1 MEAKHSVDKVTAGA
15 LLITL
20 GIIYGDIGTSPLYVM
35 KAIFGNASINSN
47 LALGA
52 VSCVLWTLT
61 LQTSIKYVWLT
72 LQADN
77 KGEGGIFS
85 LYTLVKKLKKKWLIV
100 PALIGG
106 SAMLADGFI
115 TPPISIS
122 SALEGVKIYYPDLQT
137 IPFVIGIIVLLFFFQ
152 SYGTKT
158 IGKFFGPIMLVWFLM
173 LAGVGLL
180 QITQVPEILKAAN
193 PYYAYLLLTEHPE
206 GFYVLGFVFLCTTGA
221 EALYSD
227 LGHCGIKNIRISW
240 MFVKSALA
248 LNYLGQGAFLLSHT
262 NIELKTF
269 DNGVEFVQNPFYL
282 MMPEWFIPIGI
293 IIATLAAVI
302 AAQALITG
310 SFTMINEAM
319 RLNLWPRVLVKYP
332 SNIKGQL
339 YIPST
344 NWILCIGCILVV
356 LYFKESSNMEAAYG
370 LAIIMCMMATSILLT
385 YYMIL
390 KRFNKLIIAA
400 FVVVYSVIEVSF
412 FIANI
417 DKFHHGGYVSLIV
430 AGAIASVMTVWFLG
444 KRIRKNYTEFVKLD
458 DYTTVIEDLSNDE
471 SIPQYA
477 NNLIYLTNAHTKNE
491 IESKVIYS
499 ILYKRPKRADVYW
512 MLHVNVIDEPYGM
525 EYQIKKFSDKIIRID
540 FYLGFRIAPKIS
552 PLFKKVLEDLST
564 CGEFNTLSTYHSLRK
579 NQITADHKY
588 VIIEKVVSYDN
599 DLPWYEKFILD
610 CYAFIRRRSLSEEK
624 AFGLDNSSVKTEYYP
639 LLLNKNLP
647 DIPLKRRAD
656 KKQ

>member
-1 MEAKHSVDKVTAGA
+1 MEGKNSINKVTAGS

-35 KAIFGNASINSN
+35 KAIFGDAPIETN
-47 LALGA
+47 LVLGA
-52 VSCVLWTLT
+52 VSCVFWTLT
-61 LQTSIKYVWLT
+61 IQTSIKYVWLT

-77 KGEGGIFS
+77 NGEGGIFS
-85 LYTLVKKLKKKWLIV
+85 LYTLVKKLKKRWLLI
-100 PALIGG
+100 PAIIGG

-122 SALEGVKIYYPDLQT
+122 SALEGLKIYYPDLQT
-137 IPFVIGIIVLLFFFQ
+137 IPFVISIILILFFFQ

-158 IGKFFGPIMLVWFLM
+158 IGKFFGPIMFIWFSM
-173 LAGVGLL
+173 LAVTGAL
-180 QITQVPEILKAAN
+180 QIIEIPEILKAIN
-193 PYYAYLLLTEHPE
+193 PYYGYLLLTEHPE

-227 LGHCGIKNIRISW
+227 LGHCGIKNIRASW
-240 MFVKSALA
+240 MFVKVTLV
-248 LNYLGQGAFLLSHT
+248 LNYFGQGAFLLSHQ
-262 NIELKTF
+262 NLHLKTLL
-269 DNGVEFVQNPFYL
+269 NGSEFIQNPFYL
-282 MMPEWFIPIGI
+282 MMPQWFIPIGI
-293 IIATLAAVI
+293 VIATMAAVI

-332 SNIKGQL
+332 SIIKGQL

-385 YYMIL
+385 FYMIL
-390 KRFNKLIIAA
+390 KRFNKFIITT
-400 FVVVYSVIEVSF
+400 FVLVYSVIEVSF

-417 DKFHHGGYVSLIV
+417 DKFSHGGYVSLLV
-430 AGAIASVMTVWFLG
+430 AVIIAGVMSFWFLG
-444 KRIRKNYTEFVKLD
+444 KQIRKNYTEFVKLK
-458 DYTTVIEDLSNDE
+458 DYVDVIEDLSNDD
-471 SIPQYA
+471 SIPQYST
-477 NNLIYLTNAHTKNE
+477 NLIYLTNAQNKNE
-491 IESKVIYS
+491 IESKVLYS
-499 ILYKRPKRADVYW
+499 ILYKRPKRANIYW

-525 EYQIKKFSDKIIRID
+525 EYQVKKFSDKIIRVD
-540 FYLGFRIAPKIS
+540 FYLGFRNAPKIS
-552 PLFKKVLEDLST
+552 PLFKKVLEDLSS
-564 CGEFNTLSTYHSLRK
+564 CGEFNKLSTYHSLRK

-599 DLPWYEKFILD
+599 DLPWYEKFVLD
-610 CYAFIRRRSLSEEK
+610 CYAFIRKRSLSEEK
-624 AFGLDNSSVKTEYYP
+624 AFGLDNSSVKIEYYP
-639 LLLNKNLP
+639 LLLNKNIQ
-647 DIPLKRRAD
+647 DIPLKRRKD
-656 KKQ
+656 KED

>member
-1 MEAKHSVDKVTAGA
+1 METKHSLNKVSAGA

-35 KAIFGNASINSN
+35 KAIFGNAPINEN
-47 LALGA
+47 LVLGA

-61 LQTSIKYVWLT
+61 IQTSIKYVWLT

-77 KGEGGIFS
+77 NDEGGIFS

-106 SAMLADGFI
+106 SAMLADGII
-115 TPPISIS
+115 TPPISIA
-122 SALEGVKIYYPDLQT
+122 SALEGLKIYYPDLQT
-137 IPFVIGIIVLLFFFQ
+137 IPLVIAVIVALFFFQ

-158 IGKFFGPIMLVWFLM
+158 IGKFFGPIMFIWFSM
-173 LAGVGLL
+173 LAVVGVL
-180 QITQVPEILKAAN
+180 QIVQLPQILKAFN
-193 PYYAYLLLTEHPE
+193 PYYAYLLLNQHPE

-227 LGHCGIKNIRISW
+227 LGHCGIKNIRASW
-240 MFVKSALA
+240 LFVKTTLI
-248 LNYLGQGAFLLSHT
+248 LNYFGQGAYLLSHSSLQ
-262 NIELKTF
+262 LKTF
-269 DNGVEFVQNPFYL
+269 ENGVEFIQNPFYL
-282 MMPEWFIPIGI
+282 MMPQWFIPIGI
-293 IIATLAAVI
+293 VVATLAAII

-332 SNIKGQL
+332 SIIKGQL

-344 NWILCIGCILVV
+344 NWMLCLGCILIV
-356 LYFKESSNMEAAYG
+356 LHFKESSNMEAAYG
-370 LAIIMCMMATSILLT
+370 LAIVMCMMATSILLT

-390 KRFNKLIIAA
+390 KRFNKFVIAA
-400 FVVVYSVIEVSF
+400 FVMVYSVIEVSF

-417 DKFHHGGYVSLIV
+417 DKFHHGGYVSLVV
-430 AGAIASVMTVWFLG
+430 AGGLASVMAIWFLG
-444 KRIRKNYTEFVKLD
+444 KRIRKSYTEFVKLE

-477 NNLIYLTNAHTKNE
+477 NNLIYLTNSNIKSE

-512 MLHVNVIDEPYGM
+512 MLHVNVLDEPYGM
-525 EYQIKKFSDKIIRID
+525 EYQIKRFSDKIIRVD

-552 PLFKKVLEDLST
+552 PLFKKVLEDLNK
-564 CGEFNTLSTYHSLRK
+564 CGEFNKLSTYHSLRK
-579 NQITADHKY
+579 NQIPADHKY
-588 VIIEKVVSYDN
+588 IIIEKVVSFDN
-599 DLPWYEKFILD
+599 DLPWYEKFVLD
-610 CYAFIRRRSLSEEK
+610 CYAFIRKHSLSEEK
-624 AFGLDNSSVKTEYYP
+624 AFGLDNSSVKIEYYP
-639 LLLNKNLP
+639 LLLNKNIA
-647 DIPLKRRAD
+647 DIPLKRRED
-656 KKQ
+656 KK

>member
-1 MEAKHSVDKVTAGA
+1 MEAKHSVNKVTAGA

-35 KAIFGNASINSN
+35 KAIFGNSPINSN
-47 LALGA
+47 LVLGA

-137 IPFVIGIIVLLFFFQ
+137 IPFVIGIILILFFFQ

-158 IGKFFGPIMLVWFLM
+158 IGKFFGPIMFIWFLM
-173 LAGVGLL
+173 LGGVGLL
-180 QITQVPEILKAAN
+180 QITQVPEILKAVN

-240 MFVKSALA
+240 LLVKCTLA
-248 LNYLGQGAFLLSHT
+248 LNYLGQGAYLLSHS
-262 NIELKTF
+262 NIQLKTF
-269 DNGVEFVQNPFYL
+269 INGAEFIQNPFYL
-282 MMPEWFIPIGI
+282 MMPQWFIPIGI
-293 IIATLAAVI
+293 VIATLSAVI

-370 LAIIMCMMATSILLT
+370 LAIIMCMIATSILLT

-390 KRFNKLIIAA
+390 KRFNKLIIVA
-400 FVVVYSVIEVSF
+400 FVLVYSVIEVSF

-430 AGAIASVMTVWFLG
+430 AGAIASVMTIWFLG
-444 KRIRKNYTEFVKLD
+444 KKIRKNYTEFVKLS
-458 DYTTVIEDLSNDE
+458 DYTSVIEDLSNDE
-471 SIPQYA
+471 TIPQYS
-477 NNLIYLTNAHTKNE
+477 NNLIYLTNAHNKNE

-525 EYQIKKFSDKIIRID
+525 EYQIKKFSDKIMRVD

-564 CGEFNTLSTYHSLRK
+564 CGEFNKLSTYHSLRK

-588 VIIEKVVSYDN
+588 VIIEKVVSFDN

-610 CYAFIRRRSLSEEK
+610 CYAFIRKRSLSEEK
-624 AFGLDNSSVKTEYYP
+624 AFGLDNSSVKVEYYP
-639 LLLNKNLP
+639 LLLNKNMP
-647 DIPLKRRAD
+647 DIPLKRRPD
-656 KKQ
+656 KMV

>member
-1 MEAKHSVDKVTAGA
+1 MEAKHSVNKVTAGA

-35 KAIFGNASINSN
+35 KAIFGNSPINSN
-47 LALGA
+47 LVLGA

-61 LQTSIKYVWLT
+61 LQTSIKYVWFT

-77 KGEGGIFS
+77 KGEGVIFS

-137 IPFVIGIIVLLFFFQ
+137 IPFVIGIILILFFFQ

-158 IGKFFGPIMLVWFLM
+158 IGKFFGPIMLIWFLM
-173 LAGVGLL
+173 LGGVGLL
-180 QITQVPEILKAAN
+180 QITQVPEILKAVN

-240 MFVKSALA
+240 LLVKCTLA
-248 LNYLGQGAFLLSHT
+248 LNYLGQGAYLLSHS
-262 NIELKTF
+262 NIQLKTF
-269 DNGVEFVQNPFYL
+269 INGVEFIQNPFYL
-282 MMPEWFIPIGI
+282 MMPQWFIPIGI
-293 IIATLAAVI
+293 VIATLSAVI

-370 LAIIMCMMATSILLT
+370 LAIIMCMIATSILLT

-390 KRFNKLIIAA
+390 KRFNKLIIVA
-400 FVVVYSVIEVSF
+400 FVLVYSVIEVSF

-430 AGAIASVMTVWFLG
+430 AGAIASVMTIWFLG
-444 KRIRKNYTEFVKLD
+444 KKIRKNYTEFVKLS
-458 DYTTVIEDLSNDE
+458 DYTSVIEDLSNDE
-471 SIPQYA
+471 TIPQYS
-477 NNLIYLTNAHTKNE
+477 NNLIYLTNAHNKNE

-525 EYQIKKFSDKIIRID
+525 EYQIKKFSDKIMRVD

-564 CGEFNTLSTYHSLRK
+564 CGEFNKLSTYHSLRK

-588 VIIEKVVSYDN
+588 VIIEKVVSFDN

-610 CYAFIRRRSLSEEK
+610 CYAFIRKRSLSEEK
-624 AFGLDNSSVKTEYYP
+624 AFGLDNSSVKVEYYP
-639 LLLNKNLP
+639 LLLNKNMP
-647 DIPLKRRAD
+647 DIPLKRRPD
-656 KKQ
+656 KMV

>member
-1 MEAKHSVDKVTAGA
+1 MEAKHSVNKVTAGA

-35 KAIFGNASINSN
+35 KAIFGNSPINSN
-47 LALGA
+47 LVLGA

-122 SALEGVKIYYPDLQT
+122 SALEGVKIYYPDLKT
-137 IPFVIGIIVLLFFFQ
+137 IPFVIGIILILFFFQ

-158 IGKFFGPIMLVWFLM
+158 IGKFFGPIMLIWFLM
-173 LAGVGLL
+173 LGGVGLL
-180 QITQVPEILKAAN
+180 QITQVPEILKAVN

-227 LGHCGIKNIRISW
+227 LGHCGIKNIRLSW
-240 MFVKSALA
+240 MFVKTTLA

-262 NIELKTF
+262 NIQLKTF
-269 DNGVEFVQNPFYL
+269 DNGVEFIQNPFYL

-293 IIATLAAVI
+293 VVATLAAVI

-370 LAIIMCMMATSILLT
+370 LAIIMCMIATSILLT

-390 KRFNKLIIAA
+390 KRFNKLIIVA
-400 FVVVYSVIEVSF
+400 FVLIYSVIEVSF

-430 AGAIASVMTVWFLG
+430 AGAIAFVMTIWFLG
-444 KRIRKNYTEFVKLD
+444 KRIRKNYTEFVKLS
-458 DYTTVIEDLSNDE
+458 DYTSVIEDLSNDE
-471 SIPQYA
+471 SIPQYS
-477 NNLIYLTNAHTKNE
+477 NNLIYLTNAHNKNE

-525 EYQIKKFSDKIIRID
+525 EYQIKKFSDKIMRVD

-552 PLFKKVLEDLST
+552 PLFKKVLEDLSM
-564 CGEFNTLSTYHSLRK
+564 CGEFNRLSTYHSLRK

-588 VIIEKVVSYDN
+588 IIIEKVVSFDN

-624 AFGLDNSSVKTEYYP
+624 AFGLDNSSVKIEYYP

-656 KKQ
+656 KKE

>member
-1 MEAKHSVDKVTAGA
+1 MEAKHSVNKVTAGA

-20 GIIYGDIGTSPLYVM
+20 GIIYGDIVTSPLYVM
-35 KAIFGNASINSN
+35 KAIFGNSSINSN
-47 LALGA
+47 LVLGA

-137 IPFVIGIIVLLFFFQ
+137 IPFVIGIILILFFFQ

-158 IGKFFGPIMLVWFLM
+158 IGKFFGPIMLIWFLM
-173 LAGVGLL
+173 LGGVGLL
-180 QITQVPEILKAAN
+180 QITQVPEILKAVN

-240 MFVKSALA
+240 LLVKCTLA
-248 LNYLGQGAFLLSHT
+248 LNYLGQGAYLLSHS
-262 NIELKTF
+262 NIQLKTF
-269 DNGVEFVQNPFYL
+269 INGVEFIQNPFYL
-282 MMPEWFIPIGI
+282 MMPQWFIPIGI
-293 IIATLAAVI
+293 VIATLSAVI

-370 LAIIMCMMATSILLT
+370 LAIIMCMIATSILLT

-390 KRFNKLIIAA
+390 KRFNKLIIVA
-400 FVVVYSVIEVSF
+400 FVLVYSVIEVSF

-430 AGAIASVMTVWFLG
+430 AGAIASVMTIWFLG
-444 KRIRKNYTEFVKLD
+444 KKIRKNYTEFVKLS
-458 DYTTVIEDLSNDE
+458 DYTSVIEDLSNDE
-471 SIPQYA
+471 TIPQYS
-477 NNLIYLTNAHTKNE
+477 NNLIYLTNAHNKNE

-525 EYQIKKFSDKIIRID
+525 EYQIKKFSDKIMRVD

-564 CGEFNTLSTYHSLRK
+564 CGEFNKLSTYHSLRK

-588 VIIEKVVSYDN
+588 VIIEKVVSFDN

-610 CYAFIRRRSLSEEK
+610 CYAFIRKRSLSEEK
-624 AFGLDNSSVKTEYYP
+624 AFGLDNSSVKVEYYP
-639 LLLNKNLP
+639 LLLNKNMP
-647 DIPLKRRAD
+647 DIPLKRRPD
-656 KKQ
+656 KMV

>member
-1 MEAKHSVDKVTAGA
+1 MEAKHSVNKVTAGA

-35 KAIFGNASINSN
+35 KAIFGNSPINSN
-47 LALGA
+47 LVLGA

-122 SALEGVKIYYPDLQT
+122 SALEGVKIYYPDLKT
-137 IPFVIGIIVLLFFFQ
+137 IPFVIGIILILFFFQ

-158 IGKFFGPIMLVWFLM
+158 IGKFFGPIMLIWFLM
-173 LAGVGLL
+173 LGGVGLL
-180 QITQVPEILKAAN
+180 QITQVPEILKAVN

-227 LGHCGIKNIRISW
+227 LGHCGIKNIRLSW
-240 MFVKSALA
+240 MFVKTTLA

-262 NIELKTF
+262 NIQLKTF
-269 DNGVEFVQNPFYL
+269 DNGVEFIQNPFYL

-293 IIATLAAVI
+293 VIATLAAVI

-370 LAIIMCMMATSILLT
+370 LAIIMCMIATSILLT

-390 KRFNKLIIAA
+390 KRFNKLIIVA
-400 FVVVYSVIEVSF
+400 FVLVYSVIEVSF

-430 AGAIASVMTVWFLG
+430 AGAIASVMTIWFLG
-444 KRIRKNYTEFVKLD
+444 KRIRKNYTEFVRLE

-471 SIPQYA
+471 SIPQYS
-477 NNLIYLTNAHTKNE
+477 NNLIYLTNAHNKNE

-525 EYQIKKFSDKIIRID
+525 EYQIKKFSDKIMRVD

-552 PLFKKVLEDLST
+552 PLFKKVLEDLSM
-564 CGEFNTLSTYHSLRK
+564 CGEFNRLSTYHSLRK

-588 VIIEKVVSYDN
+588 IIIEKVVSFDN

-624 AFGLDNSSVKTEYYP
+624 AFGLDNSSVKIEYYP

-656 KKQ
+656 KKE

>member
-1 MEAKHSVDKVTAGA
+1 MDTKHSVNKVTAGA

-35 KAIFGNASINSN
+35 KAIFGNSPINSN
-47 LALGA
+47 LVLGA

-137 IPFVIGIIVLLFFFQ
+137 IPFVIGIILILFFFQ

-158 IGKFFGPIMLVWFLM
+158 IGKFFGPIMLIWFLM
-173 LAGVGLL
+173 LGGVGLL
-180 QITQVPEILKAAN
+180 QITQVPEILKAVN

-240 MFVKSALA
+240 LLVKCTLA
-248 LNYLGQGAFLLSHT
+248 LNYLGQGAYLLSHS
-262 NIELKTF
+262 NIQLKTF
-269 DNGVEFVQNPFYL
+269 INGVEFIQNPFYL
-282 MMPEWFIPIGI
+282 MMPQWFIPIGI
-293 IIATLAAVI
+293 VIATLSAVI

-370 LAIIMCMMATSILLT
+370 LAIIMCMIATSILLT

-390 KRFNKLIIAA
+390 KRFNKLIIVA
-400 FVVVYSVIEVSF
+400 FVLVYSVIEVSF

-417 DKFHHGGYVSLIV
+417 DKFHHGGYVSLIIAV
-430 AGAIASVMTVWFLG
+430 AIASVMTIWFLG
-444 KRIRKNYTEFVKLD
+444 KRIRKNYTEFVKLN
-458 DYTTVIEDLSNDE
+458 DYTNVIEDLSNDE
-471 SIPQYA
+471 TIPQYS
-477 NNLIYLTNAHTKNE
+477 NNLIYLTNAHNKNE

-525 EYQIKKFSDKIIRID
+525 EYQIKKFSDKIMRVD

-564 CGEFNTLSTYHSLRK
+564 CGEFNKLSTYHSLRK
-579 NQITADHKY
+579 NQIPADHKY
-588 VIIEKVVSYDN
+588 VIIEKVVSFDN

-610 CYAFIRRRSLSEEK
+610 CYAFIRKRSLSEEK
-624 AFGLDNSSVKTEYYP
+624 AFGLDNSSVKVEYYP
-639 LLLNKNLP
+639 LLLNKNMP
-647 DIPLKRRAD
+647 DIPLKRRPD
-656 KKQ
+656 KMV

>member
-1 MEAKHSVDKVTAGA
+1 MEAKHSVNKVSAGA

-35 KAIFGNASINSN
+35 KAIFGNSPINSN
-47 LALGA
+47 LVLGA

-122 SALEGVKIYYPDLQT
+122 SALEGVKIYYPDLKT
-137 IPFVIGIIVLLFFFQ
+137 IPFVIGIILILFFFQ

-158 IGKFFGPIMLVWFLM
+158 IGKFFGPIMLIWFLM
-173 LAGVGLL
+173 LGGVGLL
-180 QITQVPEILKAAN
+180 QITQVPEILKAVN

-227 LGHCGIKNIRISW
+227 LGHCGIKNIRLSW
-240 MFVKSALA
+240 MFVKTTLA

-262 NIELKTF
+262 NIQLKTF
-269 DNGVEFVQNPFYL
+269 DNGVEFIQNPFYL

-293 IIATLAAVI
+293 VVATLAAVI

-370 LAIIMCMMATSILLT
+370 LAIIMCMIATSILLT

-390 KRFNKLIIAA
+390 KRFNKLIIVA
-400 FVVVYSVIEVSF
+400 FVLIYSVIEVSF

-430 AGAIASVMTVWFLG
+430 AGAIASVMTIWFLG
-444 KRIRKNYTEFVKLD
+444 KRIRKNYTEFVKLS
-458 DYTTVIEDLSNDE
+458 DYTSVIEDLSNDE
-471 SIPQYA
+471 SIPQYS
-477 NNLIYLTNAHTKNE
+477 NNLIYLTNAHNKNE

-525 EYQIKKFSDKIIRID
+525 EYQIKKFSDKIMRVD

-552 PLFKKVLEDLST
+552 PLFKKVLEDLSM
-564 CGEFNTLSTYHSLRK
+564 CGEFNRLSTYHSLRK

-588 VIIEKVVSYDN
+588 IIIEKVVSFDN

-624 AFGLDNSSVKTEYYP
+624 AFGLDNSSVKIEYYP

-656 KKQ
+656 KKE

>member
-1 MEAKHSVDKVTAGA
+1 MEAKHSVNKVTAGA

-35 KAIFGNASINSN
+35 KAIFGNSPINSN
-47 LALGA
+47 LVLGA

-122 SALEGVKIYYPDLQT
+122 SALEGVKIYYPDLKT
-137 IPFVIGIIVLLFFFQ
+137 IPFVIGIILVLFFFQ

-158 IGKFFGPIMLVWFLM
+158 IGKFFGPIMLIWFLM
-173 LAGVGLL
+173 LGGVGLL
-180 QITQVPEILKAAN
+180 QITQVPEILKAVN

-227 LGHCGIKNIRISW
+227 LGHCGIKNIRLSW
-240 MFVKSALA
+240 MFVKTTLA

-262 NIELKTF
+262 NIQLKTF
-269 DNGVEFVQNPFYL
+269 DNGVEFIQNPFYL

-293 IIATLAAVI
+293 VVATLAAVI

-370 LAIIMCMMATSILLT
+370 LAIIMCMIATSILLT

-390 KRFNKLIIAA
+390 KRFNKLIIVA
-400 FVVVYSVIEVSF
+400 FVLIYSVIEVSF

-430 AGAIASVMTVWFLG
+430 AGAIAFVMTIWFLG
-444 KRIRKNYTEFVKLD
+444 KRIRKNYTEFVKLS
-458 DYTTVIEDLSNDE
+458 DYTSVIEDLSNDE
-471 SIPQYA
+471 SIPQYS
-477 NNLIYLTNAHTKNE
+477 NNLIYLTNAHNKNE

-525 EYQIKKFSDKIIRID
+525 EYQIKKFSDKIMRVD

-552 PLFKKVLEDLST
+552 PLFKKVLEDLSM
-564 CGEFNTLSTYHSLRK
+564 CGEFNRLSTYHSLRK

-588 VIIEKVVSYDN
+588 IIIEKVVSFDN

-624 AFGLDNSSVKTEYYP
+624 AFGLDNSSVKIEYYP

-656 KKQ
+656 KKE

>member
-1 MEAKHSVDKVTAGA
+1 MEAKHSVNKVTAGA

-35 KAIFGNASINSN
+35 KAIFGNSPINSN
-47 LALGA
+47 LVLGA

-61 LQTSIKYVWLT
+61 LQTIIKYVWLT

-137 IPFVIGIIVLLFFFQ
+137 IPFVIGIILILFFFQ

-158 IGKFFGPIMLVWFLM
+158 IGKFFGPIMLIWFLM
-173 LAGVGLL
+173 LGGVGLL
-180 QITQVPEILKAAN
+180 QITQVPEILKAVN

-240 MFVKSALA
+240 LLVKCTLA
-248 LNYLGQGAFLLSHT
+248 LNYLGQGAYLLSHS
-262 NIELKTF
+262 NIQLKTF
-269 DNGVEFVQNPFYL
+269 INGVEFIQNPFYL
-282 MMPEWFIPIGI
+282 MMPQWFIPIGI
-293 IIATLAAVI
+293 VIATLSAVI

-370 LAIIMCMMATSILLT
+370 LAIIMCMIATSILLT

-390 KRFNKLIIAA
+390 KRFNKLIIVA
-400 FVVVYSVIEVSF
+400 FVLVYSVIEVSF

-430 AGAIASVMTVWFLG
+430 AGAIASVMTIWFLG
-444 KRIRKNYTEFVKLD
+444 KKIRKNYTEFVKLS
-458 DYTTVIEDLSNDE
+458 DYTSVIEDLSNDE
-471 SIPQYA
+471 TIPQYS
-477 NNLIYLTNAHTKNE
+477 NNLIYLTNAHNKNE

-525 EYQIKKFSDKIIRID
+525 EYQIKKFSDKIMRVD

-564 CGEFNTLSTYHSLRK
+564 CGEFNKLSTYHSLRK

-588 VIIEKVVSYDN
+588 VIIEKVVSFDN

-610 CYAFIRRRSLSEEK
+610 CYAFIRKRSLSEEK
-624 AFGLDNSSVKTEYYP
+624 AFGLDNSSVKVEYYP
-639 LLLNKNLP
+639 LLLNKNMP
-647 DIPLKRRAD
+647 DIPLKRRPD
-656 KKQ
+656 KMV

>member
-1 MEAKHSVDKVTAGA
+1 MEAKHSVNKVTAGA

-35 KAIFGNASINSN
+35 KAIFGNSPINSN
-47 LALGA
+47 LVLGA

-137 IPFVIGIIVLLFFFQ
+137 IPFVIGIILILFFFQ

-158 IGKFFGPIMLVWFLM
+158 IGKFFGPIMLIWFLM
-173 LAGVGLL
+173 LGGVGLL
-180 QITQVPEILKAAN
+180 QITQVPEILKAVN

-240 MFVKSALA
+240 LLVKCTLA
-248 LNYLGQGAFLLSHT
+248 LNYLGQGAYLLSHS
-262 NIELKTF
+262 NIQLKTF
-269 DNGVEFVQNPFYL
+269 INGAEFIQNPFYL
-282 MMPEWFIPIGI
+282 MMPQWFIPIGI
-293 IIATLAAVI
+293 VIATLSAVI

-370 LAIIMCMMATSILLT
+370 LAIIMCMIATSILLT

-390 KRFNKLIIAA
+390 KRFNKLIIVA
-400 FVVVYSVIEVSF
+400 FVLVYSVIEVSF

-430 AGAIASVMTVWFLG
+430 AGAIASVMTIWFLG
-444 KRIRKNYTEFVKLD
+444 KKIRKNYTEFVKLS
-458 DYTTVIEDLSNDE
+458 DYTSVIEDLSNDE
-471 SIPQYA
+471 TIPQYS
-477 NNLIYLTNAHTKNE
+477 NNLIYLTNAHNKNE

-525 EYQIKKFSDKIIRID
+525 EYQIKKFSDKIMRVD

-564 CGEFNTLSTYHSLRK
+564 CGEFNKLSTYHSLRK

-588 VIIEKVVSYDN
+588 VIIEKVVSFDN

-610 CYAFIRRRSLSEEK
+610 CYAFIRKRSLSEEK
-624 AFGLDNSSVKTEYYP
+624 AFGLDNSSVKVEYYP
-639 LLLNKNLP
+639 LLLNKNMP
-647 DIPLKRRAD
+647 DIPLKRRPD
-656 KKQ
+656 KMV